1 MLTSDPPAALRQT
14 AGAATWHRVT
24 HRAGWI
30 LKAKQTNPSGLPPY
44 DPDAKWTEAAREWSR
59 YKDEDDSPL
68 PRESR
73 RAFDD
78 DGAPLRKAEPD
89 ELLLGAIRAKLVAQ
103 NVMDNHARYNKFVR
117 DTLHAF
123 GGFDVK
129 IRAEQPAVRFD
140 PGLIVDLPSF
150 TVYMENKEV
159 ASGRLCM
166 TVCMN
171 ESRSKIWSRITSMD
185 DAFWGAE
192 PKTQTEALITQSRK
206 WFEQYAD
213 HIRALYEKHIAD
225 ALRASHEP
233 HPRVDLTVQSRIDLV
248 SGDVSMPG
256 LAGLTNAIAGRN
268 PDFDN
273 PAARAA
279 ARQVDLMVHSVPNM
293 DVAAD
298 GSAVDAILR
307 SDTTKLGKGRYYLV
321 PDLTPLGF
329 RGMYVVRA
337 WEDNLLFAG
346 IATEDSNPA
355 VTVVA
360 LDEKHP
366 AVNSPSQHVTAELAN
381 TVAKYF

>member
-1 MLTSDPPAALRQT
+1 LWQT
-14 AGAATWHRVT
+14 EGAATWGRVT

-30 LKAKQTNPSGLPPY
+30 LKAKQTNPSGLPPD
-44 DPDAKWTEAAREWSR
+44 DPEAKWTEAAREWSLDR
-59 YKDEDDSPL
+59 DEEDRPL
-68 PRESR
+68 PREST

-78 DGAPLRKAEPD
+78 DGAPFRKTEPD

-117 DTLHAF
+117 DTLHRL

-129 IRAEQPAVRFD
+129 IRAEKPAVRFD

-150 TVYMENKEV
+150 TVYKENKQV

-185 DAFWGAE
+185 DQYWGTE
-192 PKTQTEALITQSRK
+192 PKTQTEAVVLQSRL
-206 WFEQYAD
+206 WFEHYAD
-213 HIRALYEKHIAD
+213 NIRALYQKHIED
-225 ALRASHEP
+225 ALRASREP
-233 HPRVDLTVQSRIDLV
+233 DPGVHLTVQSRIELV
-248 SGDVSMPG
+248 SGDVTMPG
-256 LAGLTNAIAGRN
+256 LAALTNAIATRN
-268 PDFDN
+268 PDLDS
-273 PAARAA
+273 PAAREA
-279 ARQVDLMVHSVPNM
+279 ARQVDAMVHSVPNM

-298 GSAVDAILR
+298 GSAVNAILR
-307 SDTTKLGKGRYYLV
+307 SNTTQLGRGRYYLV

-329 RGMYVVRA
+329 RGVYVVRA

-346 IATEDSNPA
+346 IASRDSSAA

-360 LDEKHP
+360 PFDEKHP